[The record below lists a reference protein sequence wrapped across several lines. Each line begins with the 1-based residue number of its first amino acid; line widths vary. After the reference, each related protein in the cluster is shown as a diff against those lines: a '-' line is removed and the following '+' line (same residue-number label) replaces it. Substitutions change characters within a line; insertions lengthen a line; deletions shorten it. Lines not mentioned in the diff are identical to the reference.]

1 MTSADAPPSS
11 DAPPSPAVLR
21 TLLTLGVVL
30 VMLATTGWTAIR
42 HHPAPTLS
50 MEAALAAWARE
61 RIGDAPPPGPA
72 TAPPRTVAAWFAA
85 LGQDRAEGLARR
97 HPLVVGNL
105 DGAPTAL
112 RYRANRIGLRRAL
125 AAERPRL
132 DDPRLSAE
140 GRHEAR
146 RRVDRFASLLKPG
159 RRILAFDPTGT
170 GRAAEVLGDLDG
182 ARRVSVI
189 VPGVDTHLLTFQKTN
204 GRYTAPAGMA
214 RALYEAERRASP
226 GARVA
231 AIAWAD
237 YTAPARVG
245 VDAAT
250 GRLAASGAD
259 RLVRLTEGLPGT
271 GRVALF
277 CHSYGSVLCGL
288 AAPRLPGRV
297 TDLAVAGSPGMRVE
311 SAAELGTRAR
321 IWAMRDAEDW
331 IADVPHLELGGVGH
345 GADPVAPEFGARLV
359 SAAGADGHNGYFE
372 PGTES
377 LGNFAA
383 IGIGAF
389 GRVVCARA
397 DSACHRGISGGSGL

>member
-1 MTSADAPPSS
+1 MTSADVPPSL
-11 DAPPSPAVLR
+11 AVLR
-21 TLLTLGVVL
+21 TLLALGVVL
-30 VMLATTGWTAIR
+30 IMLATTGWTTIR
-42 HHPAPTLS
+42 HRPVSGPS

-61 RIGDAPPPGPA
+61 RIGDVPPPDPA
-72 TAPPRTVAAWFAA
+72 TTPPRTIAAWFAA
-85 LGQDRAEGLARR
+85 LGPARAEGLAMR
-97 HPLVVGNL
+97 HPFVVGNL
-105 DGAPTAL
+105 DGAPPAL
-112 RYRANRIGLRRAL
+112 RYRANRIGLSRAL

-146 RRVDRFASLLKPG
+146 RRVDRLVSLLEPG

-170 GRAAEVLGDLDG
+170 GRAAEVLGDLER
-182 ARRVSVI
+182 ARRVSVV

-204 GRYTAPAGMA
+204 GRYTAPVGMA
-214 RALYEAERRASP
+214 RALYEAERRTAP
-226 GARVA
+226 DERVA
-231 AIAWAD
+231 VIAWAG

-250 GRLAASGAD
+250 GRLAANGAD

-271 GRVALF
+271 ARVALF
-277 CHSYGSVLCGL
+277 CHSYGSVLCGI
-288 AAPRLPGRV
+288 AAPRLPDRV

-311 SAAELGTRAR
+311 TASELRTRAR
-321 IWAMRDAEDW
+321 IWAMRDAGDW

-359 SAAGADGHNGYFE
+359 SAAGAAGHAGYFE
-372 PGTES
+372 PGTQS

-383 IGIGAF
+383 IGAGAF
-389 GRVVCARA
+389 GRVVCAGA
-397 DSACHRGISGGSGL
+397 DSACHGGISGGTGL

>member
-1 MTSADAPPSS
+1 MTSADVPPSLT
-11 DAPPSPAVLR
+11 VLR
-21 TLLTLGVVL
+21 TLLALAVVL
-30 VMLATTGWTAIR
+30 VMLATTGWTTAR
-42 HHPAPTLS
+42 HRPAAGPS

-61 RIGDAPPPGPA
+61 RTAGTPPPDPA
-72 TAPPRTVAAWFAA
+72 TAPPRAVAAWFAA
-85 LGQDRAEGLARR
+85 LGAARAEGLAER
-97 HPLVVGNL
+97 HPFVVGNL
-105 DGAPTAL
+105 DGAPPAL
-112 RYRANRIGLRRAL
+112 RYRANRIGLARAL

-146 RRVDRFASLLKPG
+146 RRVDRLRSLLAPD

-170 GRAAEVLGDLDG
+170 GRVAEVLGDLER
-182 ARRVSVI
+182 ARRVSVV
-189 VPGVDTHLLTFQKTN
+189 VPGVDTHLLTFQKTR
-204 GRYTAPAGMA
+204 GRYTAPVGMA
-214 RALYEAERRASP
+214 RALYEAERRTAP
-226 GARVA
+226 GAKVA
-231 AIAWAD
+231 VIAWAD

-250 GRLAASGAD
+250 GRLAATGAD
-259 RLVRLTEGLPGT
+259 RLVRLAEGLPGT

-277 CHSYGSVLCGL
+277 CHSYGSVVCGI

-311 SAAELGTRAR
+311 TAAELGTEAR

-331 IADVPHLELGGVGH
+331 IADVPHLEVGGVGH

-359 SAAGADGHNGYFE
+359 SAAGAAGHSGYFE
-372 PGTES
+372 PGTQS

-383 IGIGAF
+383 IGAGAF

-397 DSACHRGISGGSGL
+397 DSACHGGISGGTEI